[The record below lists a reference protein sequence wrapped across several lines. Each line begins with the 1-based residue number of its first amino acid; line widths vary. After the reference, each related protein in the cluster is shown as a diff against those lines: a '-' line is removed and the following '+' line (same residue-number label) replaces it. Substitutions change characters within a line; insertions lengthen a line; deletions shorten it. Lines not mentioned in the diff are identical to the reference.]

1 MELLSLAQRNAVLE
15 EMIQLLDNNR
25 AQLIQANKKDLDA
38 YDPSDR
44 AMYDLSL
51 IHI

>member
-1 MELLSLAQRNAVLE
+1 MELLSLEQRNSVLE

-25 AQLIQANKKDLDA
+25 AELISANKKDLDA
-38 YDPSDR
+38 YDSNDR